1 MADRQEQLTV
11 IGADTLVRG
20 EIVAQSAAFILGKVE
35 GSIIAHAPLQIGLGA
50 VCKASVQGTSIIV
63 EGTIEG
69 NVIASE
75 KLELKPTALI
85 KGDMTA
91 AKLTVTEGA
100 TFTGHCAVGA
110 DAVATAQQLVN
121 SHSTSPTTLNP
132 PALPSRAPTH
142 LNGNLNGSRNP
153 VSTTEH
159 VDSALAGLEA
169 KLAGFTKSR
178 AAAEA

>member
-20 EIVAQSAAFILGKVE
+20 EIVAQSASYILGKVE
-35 GSIIAHAPLQIGLGA
+35 GNIIAHAPLQIGLGA

-100 TFTGHCAVGA
+100 AFTGHCAVGA

-121 SHSTSPTTLNP
+121 SHANA
-132 PALPSRAPTH
+132 PALPARSNSTYT
-142 LNGNLNGSRNP
+142 NGTSNGHHARNP
-153 VSTTEH
+153 VTTTEH

-178 AAAEA
+178 AAAEV

>member
-20 EIVAQSAAFILGKVE
+20 EIIAQSASYILGKVE
-35 GSIIAHAPLQIGLGA
+35 GNIVAHAPLQIGLGA
-50 VCKASVQGTSIIV
+50 VCKANIQGTTVVI
-63 EGTIEG
+63 EGTVEG

-75 KLELKPTALI
+75 KLELKPSALI

-100 TFTGHCAVGA
+100 AFTGHCAVGA
-110 DAVATAQQLVN
+110 DAVATAQQLAN
-121 SHSTSPTTLNP
+121 HQGTQSPTARSAAQP
-132 PALPSRAPTH
+132 
-142 LNGNLNGSRNP
+142 NGIYSNGATSNRST
-153 VSTTEH
+153 VTTTEH

-169 KLAGFTKSR
+169 KLAGFNKSR
-178 AAAEA
+178 ATAEVS